1 VQTFNIIDFGT
12 VHVQQTGLVDK
23 NLQTIELENRVA
35 LIVEILVKAHA
46 VLKTRAAAADDLDPK
61 AGVRF
66 RLFGKD
72 FLHLVFSFFCQCN
85 RHFVSL
91 LSASGHY
98 TQEII
103 ALKKRARLA
112 KILYVFTYLALTFGA
127 LAIVG
132 IVLAVRRQ
140 SNVTRS
146 YTEQE
151 QQKDAK
157 VYAESLKV
165 MENTVATTAADALA
179 AKARD
184 PRLAAMTQEDLVYEV
199 LKDCYDPEIPLNVV
213 DLGLIYEVK
222 ADLDTV
228 NVKMSMTSQACP
240 SGAVIAEDIKTK
252 LSDAGF
258 PNPKVEVVWE
268 PAWSPQ
274 RISEAGRKALGI

>member
-1 VQTFNIIDFGT
+1 
-12 VHVQQTGLVDK
+12 
-23 NLQTIELENRVA
+23 
-35 LIVEILVKAHA
+35 
-46 VLKTRAAAADDLDPK
+46 
-61 AGVRF
+61 
-66 RLFGKD
+66 
-72 FLHLVFSFFCQCN
+72 
-85 RHFVSL
+85 
-91 LSASGHY
+91 
-98 TQEII
+98 
-103 ALKKRARLA
+103 
-112 KILYVFTYLALTFGA
+112 VFTYLALTFGV
-127 LAIVG
+127 LAILGV
-132 IVLAVRRQ
+132 VLAVRRQ
-140 SNVTRS
+140 ANVTRS
-146 YTEQE
+146 YTNQEQE
-151 QQKDAK
+151 KDAK
-157 VYAESLKV
+157 VYAESLKA
-165 MENTVATTAADALA
+165 MEKTVEATAADALA

-184 PRLAAMTQEDLVYEV
+184 PRLSSMTQEDLVYEV